1 MIFLDDKE
9 IKLGSK
15 VLPGLILTIEITG
28 DAKIEEAK
36 VEGTKKIPR
45 QATGYEDYKVTIS
58 LELGDSQGK
67 TKEQKLAELENLFH
81 PANKSKPIP
90 YELINKHTQLRGI
103 KKVIFKNL
111 SSVSDSKNDSILV
124 SLEFTEYERIKI
136 SVKKAGK
143 KGKKKGKS
151 KNRFGKN
158 RKGATLSK
166 KSPSLQSHKKSS
178 SRPTTTSEYQSYLK
192 TRGKSPSVD
201 KSNKGIYS
209 SGIVSSPKKKGGH
222 SSEQ

>member
-143 KGKKKGKS
+143 KAKRKASLRIALEKIEKEQPYRKS
-151 KNRFGKN
+151 LLRFKVTRN
-158 RKGATLSK
+158 LHQDQ
-166 KSPSLQSHKKSS
+166 LQH
-178 SRPTTTSEYQSYLK
+178 QSI
-192 TRGKSPSVD
+192 
-201 KSNKGIYS
+201 NHI
-209 SGIVSSPKKKGGH
+209 
-222 SSEQ
+222 

>member
-9 IKLGSK
+9 IKLGAK
-15 VLPGLILTIEITG
+15 VLPGLILSIEITG

-67 TKEQKLAELENLFH
+67 TKEQKLSELENLFH

-90 YELINKHTQLRGI
+90 YE
-103 KKVIFKNL
+103 FA
-111 SSVSDSKNDSILV
+111 
-124 SLEFTEYERIKI
+124 EYERIKI

-158 RKGATLSK
+158 RKGATLSQ
-166 KSPSLQSHKKSS
+166 KSPSSKSHKKSS
-178 SRPTTTSEYQSYLK
+178 SRPTTTSEYQTYLK

-209 SGIVSSPKKKGGH
+209 SGIVSSKKKGGH

>member
-15 VLPGLILTIEITG
+15 VLPGLILSIEITG

-67 TKEQKLAELENLFH
+67 TKEQKLSELENLFH

-111 SSVSDSKNDSILV
+111 SSVSDSKNDSIIV
-124 SLEFTEYERIKI
+124 SLEFVEYERIKI
-136 SVKKAGK
+136 SVKKVDQK
-143 KGKKKGKS
+143 SKKKSKS
-151 KNRFGKN
+151 KKNRFGKQ
-158 RKGATLSK
+158 K
-166 KSPSLQSHKKSS
+166 KSGRSSSKSALNQNSKKSS
-178 SRPTTTSEYQSYLK
+178 SRPKTTSEYQSYLK

-209 SGIVSSPKKKGGH
+209 TGRVSSKKGGH

>member
-15 VLPGLILTIEITG
+15 VLPGLILSIEITG

-45 QATGYEDYKVTIS
+45 QATGYEDYKVTVS
-58 LELGDSQGK
+58 LELGDSQEK
-67 TKEQKLAELENLFH
+67 TKEQKLSELENLFH

-111 SSVSDSKNDSILV
+111 SSVSDSKNDSIIV
-124 SLEFTEYERIKI
+124 NLEFVEYERIKI
-136 SVKKAGK
+136 SVKKIDQ

-158 RKGATLSK
+158 RKGATLSQ
-166 KSPSLQSHKKSS
+166 KSPASKSQKKSS
-178 SRPTTTSEYQSYLK
+178 SRPKITSEYQSYLK

-201 KSNKGIYS
+201 KSNKGIVAT
-209 SGIVSSPKKKGGH
+209 GIVSAKKNRGI
-222 SSEQ
+222 